1 MKRILVATDF
11 SRRADFAAAW
21 AVRRAADARCP
32 VVLYH
37 AVTLEGPGHPLVE
50 VHRKSVTEWL
60 ERQSK
65 QAEQVTCAALR
76 ALAPT
81 VELTCDVEVVD
92 ERVAGI
98 VAAAKRHD
106 TEAIVV
112 GSRGENALSRAVL
125 GSVAAGVLTQAACNV
140 VVVPRHARYH
150 GLNQVVLVSDLVDLD
165 RDLAGLGRFAGEPR
179 PALRIVH
186 LRYADD
192 PPPAVDAV
200 ARAAASGWIGATFAD
215 VVGDEWPDAIDE
227 IVADVGADLVAMT
240 VQPHGLVYRLFHRD
254 LVHAVAFQGL
264 VPLLGIRG

>member
-1 MKRILVATDF
+1 MKRLLVATDF
-11 SRRADFAAAW
+11 SRRARFAAAW
-21 AVRRAADARCP
+21 AVRRAADSGCS

-37 AVTLEGPGHPLVE
+37 AVTIEGPGHPQVE
-50 VHRKSVTEWL
+50 VHRKSITEWL
-60 ERQSK
+60 EQQSK
-65 QAEQVTCAALR
+65 QAENVAAAELR

-81 VELTCDVEVVD
+81 VDIRCDVEVVD

-106 TEAIVV
+106 AHAIVV

-125 GSVAAGVLTQAACNV
+125 GSVAAGVLTEAGCSV
-140 VVVPRHARYH
+140 VVVPRHARYR
-150 GLNQVVLVSDLVDLD
+150 GLKQVVLASDLTDLD
-165 RDLAGLGRFAGEPR
+165 RDLAELGRFVGEPR

-186 LRYADD
+186 LRHADV
-192 PPPAVDAV
+192 PPPAVDPV

-227 IVADVGADLVAMT
+227 IVADVDADLVAMT

-254 LVHAVAFQGL
+254 LVHTVAFQGL

>member
-1 MKRILVATDF
+1 MKPLLVATDF
-11 SRRADFAAAW
+11 SRRADFAAGW

-37 AVTLEGPGHPLVE
+37 AVTIEGAGHPQVE
-50 VHRKSVTEWL
+50 VRRKSVTEWL

-65 QAEQVTCAALR
+65 QAEQVAAAQLR

-81 VELTCDVEVVD
+81 VDLRCDVEVVD
-92 ERVAGI
+92 ERVSGI

-106 TEAIVV
+106 ADAIVV

-150 GLNQVVLVSDLVDLD
+150 GVNQVVLASDLKDLD
-165 RDLAGLGRFAGEPR
+165 RDLAGLGRFVGEPR
-179 PALRIVH
+179 PPLRIVH
-186 LRYADD
+186 LRHADD
-192 PPPAVDAV
+192 PPPPFDPV

-215 VVGDEWPDAIDE
+215 VVGDEWPDTIDE
-227 IVADVGADLVAMT
+227 IVADVSADLVAMT
-240 VQPHGLVYRLFHRD
+240 VQPHGPVYRLFHRD
-254 LVHAVAFQGL
+254 LVHTIAFQGL